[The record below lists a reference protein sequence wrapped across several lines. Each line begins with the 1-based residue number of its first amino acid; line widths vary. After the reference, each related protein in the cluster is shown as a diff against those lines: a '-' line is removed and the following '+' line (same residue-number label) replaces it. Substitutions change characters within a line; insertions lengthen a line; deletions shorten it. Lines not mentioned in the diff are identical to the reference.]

1 MHLLGLD
8 HFTWLCRVSSG
19 LSCHFPMGELINE
32 GGKGGGDK
40 RVSRFGDSGCVYMGK
55 GRSLKELM

>member
-19 LSCHFPMGELINE
+19 LSCRFPMGELIDE

-40 RVSRFGDSGCVYMGK
+40 RVSPFWGQWLCIHG
-55 GRSLKELM
+55 